1 MKKLWNKFCKIIDK
15 IIKVYEWVEI
25 NFIIWFTILV
35 GALIMVEII
44 LRLFQIQGS
53 KWIEEIAR
61 YMLVTTT
68 FLGSSIAV
76 SQKGHATMSALI
88 NALPCAW
95 SNILEIITNLI
106 GGVGFLFLSYAA
118 FEWTGKLIKTG
129 KLMESISIPMWYLWA
144 VISVAFLTTGIRYMA
159 QIVKNV
165 QALRTGTYE
174 ATPDKE
180 M

>member
-1 MKKLWNKFCKIIDK
+1 MKKLWKNFCKVADK
-15 IIKVYEWVEI
+15 VIKVYEWVEI
-25 NFIIWFTILV
+25 NYIIWFTMVI
-35 GALIMVEII
+35 GALIMVEIV
-44 LRLFQIQGS
+44 LRVFKVQGS

-76 SQKGHATMSALI
+76 SQKGHAIMGVLI

-95 SNILEIITNLI
+95 SNVVEILTNLL
-106 GGVGFLFLSYAA
+106 GGVGFLYLAYAA
-118 FEWTGKLIKTG
+118 FEWTGKLVKTG
-129 KLMESISIPMWYLWA
+129 KLMESISVPMWYLWA

-165 QALRTGTYE
+165 QALRAGTYE